1 MRFPTIATAAAVLAV
16 STGASAQ
23 IFGGNLNNV
32 IGFDLTPQNHYG
44 APTPPWH
51 GGKPGWY
58 YGNNP
63 SKYPQ
68 YPCLSGILCRIL
80 KYFPYALQCPPPY
93 SPPKPPHTT
102 SKRHTSTKPTST
114 SNTPTSTTP
123 TVTPTPTPTDGYTPV
138 FSNITAAVQADD
150 YMTFG
155 LVDTVD
161 DCKAMCNG
169 VSGCKFINSYNDVN
183 GKDGSTQLT
192 CSLFSLCH
200 TAADADNRGGQTQP
214 DGSVDFIANSDGFC
228 KN

>member
-1 MRFPTIATAAAVLAV
+1 MRFPTVVTAAAVLAA
-16 STGASAQ
+16 STGVSAQ
-23 IFGGNLNNV
+23 AFGFSLNNV
-32 IGFDLTPQNHYG
+32 IGFDLTQSNHYG

-68 YPCLSGILCRIL
+68 YPCLSGIICRIL
-80 KYFPYALQCPPPY
+80 QYFPYAIQCPHAPP
-93 SPPKPPHTT
+93 PPKPT
-102 SKRHTSTKPTST
+102 HTSTKPT
-114 SNTPTSTTP
+114 PTSTSP
-123 TVTPTPTPTDGYTPV
+123 TVTPTPTPTDGYTQT

-155 LVDTVD
+155 LVDTID
-161 DCKAMCNG
+161 QCKAMCNG
-169 VSGCKFINSYNDVN
+169 VTGCKFVNTYDDVN
-183 GKDGSTQLT
+183 GKDGSKQLT

-214 DGSVDFIANSDGFC
+214 DGTVDSIANSDGWC
-228 KN
+228 KS